1 MAGQALKIT
10 RQQLAAFLPDEET
23 IRKFEKLVL
32 LVEQINTTSIDE
44 LQTETGIALQKANE
58 AIDRFYN
65 IFGSSIK
72 LDVASF
78 NGILS
83 GADSNLQLAMDTI
96 DDHNHDGRYYT
107 ETELDAGQL
116 DNRYYTETE
125 VNAFLLKS
133 VKSTANKTINYT
145 ITNSDYAI
153 VADGSSNTVTL
164 TMPASPVTGQEFNI
178 SCINSDYAVDIDFN
192 GNYIYDSSENEPLY
206 KGENLKL
213 MFNVTYWVTA

>member
-10 RQQLAAFLPDEET
+10 RQQLASFLPDEET

-32 LVEQINTTSIDE
+32 LVEEINTTSIDE
-44 LQTETGIALQKANE
+44 IQTETGIALQKANE

-83 GADSNLQLAMDTI
+83 GADTNLQLAMDTI

-107 ETELDAGQL
+107 ETELDGGQL
-116 DNRYYTETE
+116 DTRYYTETE
-125 VNAFLLKS
+125 VDALLASGKETI
-133 VKSTANKTINYT
+133 VTTSTTESIDVETCTIIRQTASGVTTSLINISTGSAVTIKNRGGGDNTINLT
-145 ITNSDYAI
+145 IDGVASPLL
-153 VADGSSNTVTL
+153 ADGDSVRL
-164 TMPASPVTGQEFNI
+164 A
-178 SCINSDYAVDIDFN
+178 YN
-192 GNYIYDSSENEPLY
+192 GTDWDAL
-206 KGENLKL
+206 
-213 MFNVTYWVTA
+213 